1 MEQELLQKMNDTGIG
16 PQGLG
21 GNTTV
26 LGVNIESYATH
37 IAGMPIAIN
46 ISCHVTRHCHK
57 VI

>member
-1 MEQELLQKMNDTGIG
+1 MEEELLEKMNNLGIG

-26 LGVNIESYATH
+26 LGVNIETFATH

-46 ISCHVTRHCHK
+46 ISCHVTRHAEAE
-57 VI
+57 I